1 MEPIAQSNSD
11 EFLNNQEI
19 NDDINDI
26 GLPKS
31 SLHNFVKE
39 ILAKNKVRGDKN
51 IIPMLDKISR
61 QYVTYIS
68 SYGAKICTECGKK
81 TLNLEHI
88 LEALKKMKF
97 QKHIEK
103 LVEHLK
109 KNGEIDTSK
118 YDQLEE
124 EKKNENKNL
133 KQLINKKKK
142 RGGRKTKCFEDEK
155 ERDEMKRAQAEMF
168 EEARNDMNRQQEQ
181 NQMENFGYAFN
192 NGENEE
198 NENYDEGN
206 ENKGIDLNE
215 QKGKEENL
223 DNDKN
228 KEKDKYDEIDKKLFI
243 NNGGDEDINFDQ
255 KFI

>member
-1 MEPIAQSNSD
+1 MEPIVQNNSD
-11 EFLNNQEI
+11 EFLNNQEV

-97 QKHIEK
+97 EKHIEK

-118 YDQLEE
+118 YDQLEN

-142 RGGRKTKCFEDEK
+142 RGGRKKKCFEDEK
-155 ERDEMKRAQAEMF
+155 ERDEMKRAQEKMF

-181 NQMENFGYAFN
+181 NLLENFGYSSN

-198 NENYDEGN
+198 NENYEEGN
-206 ENKGIDLNE
+206 ENKGTDLNE
-215 QKGKEENL
+215 QKGKE
-223 DNDKN
+223 DDIGNDKNKN

-243 NNGGDEDINFDQ
+243 NNGGDEDINFD
-255 KFI
+255 

>member
-1 MEPIAQSNSD
+1 MEPIVQKNSD
-11 EFLNNQEI
+11 ELLNNQEI

-31 SLHNFVKE
+31 SLHSFVKE
-39 ILAKNKVRGDKN
+39 ILTKNKVRGDKN

-88 LEALKKMKF
+88 LEALKKMRF
-97 QKHIEK
+97 EKHIEK

-118 YDQLEE
+118 YDQLED

-142 RGGRKTKCFEDEK
+142 RGGRKKKYFEDEN
-155 ERDEMKRAQAEMF
+155 ERDEMKKAQARMF

-181 NQMENFGYAFN
+181 NQLENFESNFN

-198 NENYDEGN
+198 NENFD
-206 ENKGIDLNE
+206 
-215 QKGKEENL
+215 EENGSKEINL
-223 DNDKN
+223 DEEKEKEGTKDNDKN

-243 NNGGDEDINFDQ
+243 NNGGDEDIDFD
-255 KFI
+255 

>member
-1 MEPIAQSNSD
+1 MEPIVQNNSN
-11 EFLNNQEI
+11 EFLNNQEV

-97 QKHIEK
+97 EKHIEK

-118 YDQLEE
+118 YDQLEN

-142 RGGRKTKCFEDEK
+142 RGGRKKKCFEDEK
-155 ERDEMKRAQAEMF
+155 ERDEMKRAQAKMF

-181 NQMENFGYAFN
+181 NLLENFGYSSN

-198 NENYDEGN
+198 NENYEEGN
-206 ENKGIDLNE
+206 ENKGTDLNE
-215 QKGKEENL
+215 QKGKE
-223 DNDKN
+223 DDIGNDKNKN

-243 NNGGDEDINFDQ
+243 NNGGDEDINFD
-255 KFI
+255 

>member
-1 MEPIAQSNSD
+1 MEPIDQNNSD
-11 EFLNNQEI
+11 DFLNNQEM
-19 NDDINDI
+19 NEDINDI

-118 YDQLEE
+118 YDQLED

-142 RGGRKTKCFEDEK
+142 RGGRKAKCFEDEK
-155 ERDEMKRAQAEMF
+155 ERDEMKRAQAKMF

-181 NQMENFGYAFN
+181 NQMENFGYALN
-192 NGENEE
+192 DGENEE

-215 QKGKEENL
+215 QKGKEHNI

-228 KEKDKYDEIDKKLFI
+228 KEKDKYDEIDKKLLI
-243 NNGGDEDINFDQ
+243 NNGGDEDINFD
-255 KFI
+255 

>member
-1 MEPIAQSNSD
+1 MEPIDQNNSD
-11 EFLNNQEI
+11 DFLNNQEM
-19 NDDINDI
+19 NEDINDI

-109 KNGEIDTSK
+109 KNGEIDTTK
-118 YDQLEE
+118 YDQLED

-133 KQLINKKKK
+133 KQLIKKKKK
-142 RGGRKTKCFEDEK
+142 RGGRKAKCFEDEK
-155 ERDEMKRAQAEMF
+155 ERDEMKRAQAKMF

-181 NQMENFGYAFN
+181 NQMENFGYALN

-215 QKGKEENL
+215 QKGKEDNI

-228 KEKDKYDEIDKKLFI
+228 KEKDKYDEIDKKLLI
-243 NNGGDEDINFDQ
+243 NNGGDEDINFD
-255 KFI
+255 

>member
-1 MEPIAQSNSD
+1 MEPIDQNNSD

-118 YDQLEE
+118 YDQLED

-142 RGGRKTKCFEDEK
+142 RGGRKAKCFEDEK
-155 ERDEMKRAQAEMF
+155 ERDEMKKAQARMF
-168 EEARNDMNRQQEQ
+168 E
-181 NQMENFGYAFN
+181 NQMENLGYTIN

-198 NENYDEGN
+198 NENCDEGN
-206 ENKGIDLNE
+206 ENKSIDLNE
-215 QKGKEENL
+215 QKGKEDNI

-243 NNGGDEDINFDQ
+243 KNGGDEDINFD
-255 KFI
+255 

>member
-1 MEPIAQSNSD
+1 MEPIDQNNSD
-11 EFLNNQEI
+11 DFLNNQEM
-19 NDDINDI
+19 NEDINDI

-118 YDQLEE
+118 YDQLED

-142 RGGRKTKCFEDEK
+142 RGGRKAKCFEDEK
-155 ERDEMKRAQAEMF
+155 ERDEMKRAQAKMF
-168 EEARNDMNRQQEQ
+168 EEARNDINRQQEQ
-181 NQMENFGYAFN
+181 NQMENFGYALN

-206 ENKGIDLNE
+206 EIKGIDLNE
-215 QKGKEENL
+215 QKGKEDNI

-228 KEKDKYDEIDKKLFI
+228 KEKDKYDEIDKKLLI
-243 NNGGDEDINFDQ
+243 NNGGDEDINFD
-255 KFI
+255 

>member
-19 NDDINDI
+19 NEDINDI

-109 KNGEIDTSK
+109 KNEKLNNSKDENHIDEENKEHIINNEIKENKDMKDSK
-118 YDQLEE
+118 IEVE
-124 EKKNENKNL
+124 EKINDNKN
-133 KQLINKKKK
+133 N
-142 RGGRKTKCFEDEK
+142 FDEK
-155 ERDEMKRAQAEMF
+155 
-168 EEARNDMNRQQEQ
+168 
-181 NQMENFGYAFN
+181 
-192 NGENEE
+192 
-198 NENYDEGN
+198 
-206 ENKGIDLNE
+206 I
-215 QKGKEENL
+215 
-223 DNDKN
+223 
-228 KEKDKYDEIDKKLFI
+228 KLW
-243 NNGGDEDINFDQ
+243 
-255 KFI
+255 

>member
-1 MEPIAQSNSD
+1 MEPIVQKNSD
-11 EFLNNQEI
+11 ELLNNQDI

-31 SLHNFVKE
+31 SLHSFVKE
-39 ILAKNKVRGDKN
+39 ILTKNKVRGDKN

-97 QKHIEK
+97 EKHIEK

-118 YDQLEE
+118 YDQLED

-142 RGGRKTKCFEDEK
+142 RGGRKKKYFEDEN
-155 ERDEMKRAQAEMF
+155 ERDEMKRLQAKMF

-181 NQMENFGYAFN
+181 NQMENFESNFI

-198 NENYDEGN
+198 NENLD
-206 ENKGIDLNE
+206 
-215 QKGKEENL
+215 EENNKEINL
-223 DNDKN
+223 DEEKEKEDAKDNDKN
-228 KEKDKYDEIDKKLFI
+228 KEKNKYDDIDKKLFI
-243 NNGGDEDINFDQ
+243 NNGGDEDINFD
-255 KFI
+255 